1 MDSRYEWDSS
11 KATENWL
18 KHGVGFP
25 DAAGVFEDP
34 LAITVPDD
42 YPNEVR
48 SVAIG
53 RGFLGTT
60 LVVVYTWRGET
71 IRIISARRA
80 TRGERRA
87 YEG

>member
-1 MDSRYEWDSS
+1 MDSKYEWDSS

-48 SVAIG
+48 SAAVSSVDSS
-53 RGFLGTT
+53 RG
-60 LVVVYTWRGET
+60 VHV
-71 IRIISARRA
+71 ARRDNPNHICPA
-80 TRGERRA
+80 GDTRRA
-87 YEG
+87 PSL